1 MKLSLLATACVALAQ
16 ASFVAATYFTSPQ
29 SGDTISN
36 AGGLKVTWKYQPG
49 GAPKGTFIL
58 ETVQASARQNTQ
70 IVIASEV
77 DLVNTA
83 SVTIPNDLNAR
94 KSSTNTYRL
103 LIVNSADLSTI
114 YTQAA
119 PLTIKSF
126 GSSNAGDVSSTTSR
140 VRTTAK
146 TTPAAATTTRK
157 SIALSTTTA
166 AAAVETSPP
175 AAASTPSTT
184 SATTTTT
191 TTAATT
197 STTDAVVVVTSYAP
211 IVTVLESSSSAPA
224 ANVVTVVLTTMAPQ
238 PPSSSTSTGPTTVVG
253 ASAQAQVSSAMASK
267 AFVGGASFVAIF
279 VATVTMLC

>member
-58 ETVQASARQNTQ
+58 ETVQASARQNTR

-114 YTQAA
+114 YAQAA

-126 GSSNAGDVSSTTSR
+126 GSSNAGDVSFTTSR

-191 TTAATT
+191 TTTAATT
-197 STTDAVVVVTSYAP
+197 STTDAVVVV
-211 IVTVLESSSSAPA
+211 
-224 ANVVTVVLTTMAPQ
+224 
-238 PPSSSTSTGPTTVVG
+238 TSTGPTTVVG

>member
-70 IVIASEV
+70 VVIASEV

-126 GSSNAGDVSSTTSR
+126 GSSSSGDASSTTSR
-140 VRTTAK
+140 ARTAAK
-146 TTPAAATTTRK
+146 TTQAVATTTRK
-157 SIALSTTTA
+157 SIALSTTT

-184 SATTTTT
+184 STTTT

-238 PPSSSTSTGPTTVVG
+238 SSSSSTSTGPTTVVG
-253 ASAQAQVSSAMASK
+253 ASAQSQASSAMASK

-279 VATVTMLC
+279 VATITMLC